1 MCMSRPPGACMHAWL
16 ACCVSAGLS
25 CMHAPPAPSATTGP
39 DHDAL
44 PWISC
49 SLQIRSRRMHA
60 GLIVGVACP
69 KVRTCVPR
77 VVFFHVEDMDACIV
91 SMTTRLSFSFSFSF
105 YFILPTGAHPR
116 PRIENRPSNFFFRV
130 LLPSNLA
137 G

>member
-1 MCMSRPPGACMHAWL
+1 MHACMAGML
-16 ACCVSAGLS
+16 CVGRAQLYACAASAVSDDR
-25 CMHAPPAPSATTGP
+25 TGP

-91 SMTTRLSFSFSFSF
+91 SMTTRLSFSFSF
-105 YFILPTGAHPR
+105 
-116 PRIENRPSNFFFRV
+116 
-130 LLPSNLA
+130 
-137 G
+137 